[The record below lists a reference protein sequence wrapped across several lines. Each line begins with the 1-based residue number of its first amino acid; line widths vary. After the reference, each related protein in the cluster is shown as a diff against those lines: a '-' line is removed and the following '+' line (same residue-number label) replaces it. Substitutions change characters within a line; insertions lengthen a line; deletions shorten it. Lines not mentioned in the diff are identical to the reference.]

1 MNIWLLPGTS
11 PFAGKVRKPLSV
23 NRLRPIER
31 RRGLMQLQ
39 KTGLKQYALLPSG
52 ILIVEPNPGLL
63 ATRAQL
69 LLAADYFVA
78 ASNEAVPAAGLQVMD
93 IRVVILSQ
101 SLGDATVR
109 TLAQEIRLYYPNAQ
123 ILIFGA
129 PLTLEEQLYDE
140 AIDHHCRPEQLLDAL
155 FRLTRGFAERKR
167 PFVSGSDRNLSVF
180 RDWVGFRCIKHHRRP
195 IPPRRQTYLT
205 CRRAETSQW
214 MKPRLVWSK
223 RASL

>member
-155 FRLTRGFAERKR
+155 FRLTRGFAVRQAALR
-167 PFVSGSDRNLSVF
+167 FGIGPQSLSLSGLGRISMHKAPPETDPSKETNLPNLPS
-180 RDWVGFRCIKHHRRP
+180 C
-195 IPPRRQTYLT
+195 
-205 CRRAETSQW
+205 
-214 MKPRLVWSK
+214 
-223 RASL
+223 